1 MRGKLENRPS
11 KIKTR
16 DDKVALSIG
25 LERIAKTVSMIN
37 FVVVSGQKNAKRVK
51 LREEV
56 KTKAWRLLALE
67 TQLNVEN
74 RRSGANLSQG
84 VLDPYFNIS
93 LDKRDSTAMR
103 GRVGT
108 IKKATRKKRDI
119 DDVFS
124 KHINYP

>member
-1 MRGKLENRPS
+1 
-11 KIKTR
+11 
-16 DDKVALSIG
+16 
-25 LERIAKTVSMIN
+25 MIN